1 VTVDEFVFGVLTN
14 IALFSFL
21 ALSAY
26 LLLIAGELSF
36 GQQAF
41 FGVGAYAAGIG
52 TAVWGLPLPLAI
64 VLAMGLGAL
73 AAWLVGLPTLRLRGL
88 YFAMATLAAAE
99 MFRILF
105 ELLRYQRAVDGE
117 AVGPDGTQGFRG
129 IRWVLERGLESQ
141 DFCLLVWG
149 VLAAVLAGFA
159 VVERSRL
166 GATLRMVGEDPQLAA
181 VLGVD
186 VDRVK
191 LGVAA
196 AAGALAALG
205 GALYAHH
212 NTYIEP
218 RNFDIMLGVHSLA
231 YALIGGL
238 GTALGPLIGVLV
250 DIGLLESTRVFQGAR
265 MIVFGGLVAALLV
278 FRPRGL
284 LDETVVNRVRAALS
298 ARRAPRALNPGR
310 NR

>member
-1 VTVDEFVFGVLTN
+1 MDDYAIGVLTN
-14 IALFSFL
+14 VGLISFL

-26 LLLIAGELSF
+26 LLLIAGEMSF

-41 FGVGAYAAGIG
+41 FGVGAYAGSML
-52 TAVWGLPLPLAI
+52 TAMYGWPLPLAA
-64 VLAMGLGAL
+64 LAAMALGAL
-73 AAWLVGLPTLRLRGL
+73 AQFLVGLPTLRLRGL

-99 MFRILF
+99 MARILF
-105 ELLRYQRAVDGE
+105 ELFHFQRQVEGE

-129 IRWVLERGLESQ
+129 IRWVFERGIEPL
-141 DFCLLVWG
+141 DYLGIVFGLLAVA
-149 VLAAVLAGFA
+149 LALFLW
-159 VVERSRL
+159 VERSRL
-166 GATLRMVGEDPQLAA
+166 GATLRGVGEDPELAA
-181 VLGVD
+181 ALGIN

-205 GALYAHH
+205 GVLYAHH

-238 GTALGPLIGVLV
+238 GTAFGPLLGVLV
-250 DIGLLESTRVFQGAR
+250 DIGALEGSRIFHGYR
-265 MIVFGGLVAALLV
+265 MIVFGGLVALLLV
-278 FRPRGL
+278 WRPRGL
-284 LDETVVNRVRAALS
+284 LDERMVQWLKQRFS
-298 ARRAPRALNPGR
+298 
-310 NR
+310 

>member
-1 VTVDEFVFGVLTN
+1 VTVDEVALGVLTN
-14 IALFSFL
+14 IGLFSFL

-26 LLLIAGELSF
+26 LLLVAGELSF

-52 TAVWGLPLPLAI
+52 TAVWGLSLPVAVL
-64 VLAMGLGAL
+64 LAMALGAL

-105 ELLRYQRAVDGE
+105 ELLHYQRDVDGGP
-117 AVGPDGTQGFRG
+117 VGPDGTQGFRG
-129 IRWVLERGLESQ
+129 IRWVLERGLESHE
-141 DFCLLVWG
+141 FLLVVWATLG
-149 VLAAVLAGFA
+149 AVLVGFA
-159 VVERSRL
+159 AVERSRL
-166 GATLRMVGEDPQLAA
+166 GATLRMVGEDPELAA
-181 VLGVD
+181 VFGVD

-238 GTALGPLIGVLV
+238 GTALGPLLGVLV

-265 MIVFGGLVAALLV
+265 MIVFGGLVAVLLV

-284 LDETVVNRVRAALS
+284 LDETVVNRIRVALS
-298 ARRAPRALNPGR
+298 ARRAVAR
-310 NR
+310 

>member
-1 VTVDEFVFGVLTN
+1 MDEYTIGVLTN
-14 IALFSFL
+14 IGLFSFV

-41 FGVGAYAAGIG
+41 FGVGAYAGG
-52 TAVWGLPLPLAI
+52 MLTALYGWPLPLAAAA
-64 VLAMGLGAL
+64 AMALGAL
-73 AAWLVGLPTLRLRGL
+73 AQFLVGLPTLRLRGL

-99 MFRILF
+99 MARILF
-105 ELLRYQRAVDGE
+105 ELFHWRRVINGE
-117 AVGPDGTQGFRG
+117 LAGPDGTQGFRG
-129 IRWVLERGLESQ
+129 IRWVFEHGIEPIEYLAMVYGL
-141 DFCLLVWG
+141 
-149 VLAAVLAGFA
+149 LAVVLAGFLF
-159 VVERSRL
+159 VERSRL
-166 GATLRMVGEDPQLAA
+166 GATLRSVGQDPELAA
-181 VLGVD
+181 SVGID
-186 VDRVK
+186 IQRVK

-205 GALYAHH
+205 GVLYAHH

-238 GTALGPLIGVLV
+238 GTAFGPLLGVVL
-250 DIGLLESTRVFQGAR
+250 DIGALEGSRVFHGYR
-265 MIVFGGLVAALLV
+265 MVAFGGLVAVLLV

-284 LDETVVNRVRAALS
+284 LDERMVRWL
-298 ARRAPRALNPGR
+298 RTRFT
-310 NR
+310 